1 MCSDFLLNPRHSYS
15 LITPLL
21 CTGNLEEE
29 RAHLIAWIEQRRN
42 QNTKAS
48 YSTYSK
54 QYLEYAAFKGF
65 DPKSEITLASFMRA
79 SLERGLSRSTINS
92 SILSAAAD
100 LYRYDDVPITRGP
113 LITQLKKVVRE
124 STPTPTQ
131 KKPLEME
138 HVRRMASIVK
148 PHFLHVRDYFMI
160 LLMTVCMMRES
171 EAVAL
176 LSTDVTLDIT
186 GGAWCLVVLVQKSK
200 TDQERTGHTILVS
213 PSATRLTCP
222 LFWYTVYDQMREKG
236 SKFLFHQAQ
245 EERRSEGLSAST
257 PCHIVKS
264 RLAEI
269 GIDSSGYGSHS
280 CRRGGATAAVAA
292 NIDLHLV
299 KRHGNWK
306 SDAVFLYV
314 VDSVKARLSVSE
326 AILA

>member
-1 MCSDFLLNPRHSYS
+1 MA
-15 LITPLL
+15 
-21 CTGNLEEE
+21 EEK
-29 RAHLIAWIEQRRN
+29 ASLIAWIEQKRN

-54 QYLEYAAFKGF
+54 QYLEYAASKGF
-65 DPKSEITLASFMRA
+65 DPKSEVTLASFMKA
-79 SLERGLSRSTINS
+79 SLDRGLSRSTINS

-100 LYRYDDVPITRGP
+100 LYRYDDVPMNRGP
-113 LITQLKKVVRE
+113 LIAQLKKVVKE

-131 KKPLEME
+131 KKPLEMV
-138 HVRRMASIVK
+138 HIGMMAALVK
-148 PHFLHVRDYFMI
+148 PHYLHIRDYFMI

-176 LSTDVTLDIT
+176 LATDVTLDNID
-186 GGAWCLVVLVQKSK
+186 GAWCLVVLVQMSK
-200 TDQERTGHTILVS
+200 TDQERAGHTILVS
-213 PSATRLTCP
+213 PSALRLTCP
-222 LFWYTVYDQMREKG
+222 LFWYTVYDQTRAKD

-245 EERRSEGLSAST
+245 GARRNVLEGLSAST
-257 PCHIVKS
+257 PCHIVKN

-269 GIDSSGYGSHS
+269 GIDASGYGSHS

-292 NIDLHLV
+292 NVDLHLV

-306 SDAVFLYV
+306 SDAVYLYV
-314 VDSVKARLSVSE
+314 VDSVKARLSVSQ